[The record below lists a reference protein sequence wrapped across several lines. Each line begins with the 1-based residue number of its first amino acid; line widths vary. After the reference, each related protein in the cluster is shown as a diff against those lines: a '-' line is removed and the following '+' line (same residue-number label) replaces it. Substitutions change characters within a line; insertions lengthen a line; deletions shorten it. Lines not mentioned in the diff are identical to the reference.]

1 MTTIGASLTITGE
14 VTSNED
20 VTIHGKVN
28 GKIAMHGGSL
38 LVAPGGNVQ
47 AEAQVGQ
54 LKIHGKFTGD
64 VAASERVELSNTSQV
79 NGTLVVNPGS
89 VGQPRDANPDAAY
102 AILDVE
108 TNTWEHRRIPYDV
121 AAVQQ
126 RMRKHDMP
134 ERLVARLEHGW

>member
-14 VTSNED
+14 VTSSED

-79 NGTLVVNPGS
+79 NGTLVAPAIVLQDGAVFNGMIEIDRRS
-89 VGQPRDANPDAAY
+89 AA
-102 AILDVE
+102 
-108 TNTWEHRRIPYDV
+108 
-121 AAVQQ
+121 
-126 RMRKHDMP
+126 K
-134 ERLVARLEHGW
+134 G